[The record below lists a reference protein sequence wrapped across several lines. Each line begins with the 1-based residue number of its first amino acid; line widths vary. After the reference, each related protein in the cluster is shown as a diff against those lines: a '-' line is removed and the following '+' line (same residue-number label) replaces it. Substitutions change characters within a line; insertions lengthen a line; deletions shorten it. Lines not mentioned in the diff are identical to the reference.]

1 MKGTVNKMINYT
13 SRYEKLRAY
22 MKDNGIDAV
31 YVTSPE
37 NFLYMSGY
45 NNPDGHM
52 LITMTESYSYNDF
65 RYIEAARA
73 QSFETVKVCPTPEYS
88 MFDVIK
94 SEMIGT
100 IGVEDTKL
108 TMSGY
113 AALLKGI
120 EGSSCKTVELG
131 ECFTELRAVKE
142 EYEIES
148 IVAAQRIA
156 EGAFDHI
163 LKVINY
169 DMTEIEVAAELEY
182 YMKKHGSEKPAFD
195 TIAVSG
201 KASSLPHGVPRA
213 VKLERGFLT
222 MDYGA
227 MVNGYCSDMTRT
239 IVIGKA
245 DENIKKVYNTVLKAQ
260 LDAEAAIKAGAD
272 CGEIDKV
279 ARDIIYGAGYE
290 GKFGHGLGHGVGLL
304 IHELPNQNMRSF
316 GRKLV
321 TGNIVTVEPGI
332 YLEGLYGCRIED
344 MLAVTDDGAVNLTNC
359 TKELIEI

>member
-1 MKGTVNKMINYT
+1 MVNFAK
-13 SRYEKLRAY
+13 RYEKLRAY
-22 MKDNGIDAV
+22 MKENGIDAV

-52 LITMTESYSYNDF
+52 LITFSDSYSFNDF

-73 QSFETVKVCPTPEYS
+73 QSFECVTVRPTPEYS
-88 MFDVIK
+88 MFDLIR
-94 SEMIGT
+94 SEQIGNV
-100 IGVEDTKL
+100 GYENTKL
-108 TMSGY
+108 TVAGFD
-113 AALLKGI
+113 ALVNGI
-120 EGSSCKTVELG
+120 DDQSVKTTPLG
-131 ECFTELRAVKE
+131 ECFTELRAVKDAE
-142 EYEIES
+142 EIDS

-163 LKVINY
+163 VKMLNY
-169 DMTEIEVAAELEY
+169 NMTEIEVAAELEY
-182 YMKKHGSEKPAFD
+182 YMKKNGSEKPAFD

-201 KASSLPHGVPRA
+201 TASSLPHGVPRA

-239 IVIGKA
+239 VVIGKA
-245 DENIKKVYNTVLKAQ
+245 DEDIKKIYNTVLKAQ
-260 LDAEAAIKAGAD
+260 LDAEAAIKEGAD
-272 CGEIDKV
+272 CGEIDKI

-290 GKFGHGLGHGVGLL
+290 GRFGHGLGHGVGLL

-321 TGNIVTVEPGI
+321 SGNVVTVEPGI
-332 YLEGLYGCRIED
+332 YIEGLYGCRIED
-344 MLAVTDDGAVNLTNC
+344 MLAVTADGAVNLTNC

>member
-1 MKGTVNKMINYT
+1 MINCA
-13 SRYEKLRAY
+13 SRYEKLRSY
-22 MKDNGIDAV
+22 MKEQGIDAV

-52 LITMTESYSYNDF
+52 LITINDSYAYNDF

-73 QSFETVKVCPTPEYS
+73 ESFDSVKVCPTPEFS

-94 SEMIGT
+94 TEGIGT
-100 IGVEDTKL
+100 IGVENTKL
-108 TMSGY
+108 TLKGY
-113 AALLKGI
+113 ADLMKGL
-120 EGSSCKTVELG
+120 EGTSVKTVNLDEY
-131 ECFTELRAVKE
+131 FTDLRAVKE
-142 EYEIES
+142 QWEIDS

-182 YMKKHGSEKPAFD
+182 YMKRHGSEMPAFD

-201 KASSLPHGVPRA
+201 KASSLPHGVPA
-213 VKLERGFLT
+213 NKKLERGFLT

-227 MVNGYCSDMTRT
+227 KVNGYCSDMTRT

-245 DENIKKVYNTVLKAQ
+245 DDEMKKLYNTVLQAQ
-260 LDAEAAIKAGAD
+260 TEAEAAVKAGAD
-272 CGEIDKV
+272 CGEIDKI

-290 GKFGHGLGHGVGLL
+290 GRFGHGLGHGVGLL
-304 IHELPNQNMRSF
+304 IHELPNQNPRSF
-316 GRKLV
+316 GKTLK
-321 TGNIVTVEPGI
+321 TGNIITVEPGI
-332 YLEGLYGCRIED
+332 YLEGMYGCRIED
-344 MLAVTDDGAVNLTNC
+344 MLAVTDEGAVNLTNC
-359 TKELIEI
+359 TKEFIEI

>member
-1 MKGTVNKMINYT
+1 MINYA

-52 LITMTESYSYNDF
+52 LITMTDSYSYNDF

-73 QSFETVKVCPTPEYS
+73 QSFASVKVCPTPEYS

-94 SEMIGT
+94 SDMIGT
-100 IGVEDTKL
+100 VAVEDTKL
-108 TMSGY
+108 TVADY
-113 AALLKGI
+113 TALLKGI
-120 EGSSCKTVELG
+120 EGTSCKTVNLG
-131 ECFTELRAVKE
+131 ECFTELRAVKD
-142 EYEIES
+142 EYEVES
-148 IVAAQRIA
+148 IIAAQRIA

-169 DMTEIEVAAELEY
+169 NMTEIEVAAELEY
-182 YMKKHGSEKPAFD
+182 YMKKNGSEKPAFD
-195 TIAVSG
+195 TITVSG
-201 KASSLPHGVPRA
+201 KSSSQPHGVPGIR
-213 VKLERGFLT
+213 KLEKGFLT

-239 IVIGKA
+239 VVIGKA
-245 DENIKKVYNTVLKAQ
+245 DEAMKKLYNTVLKAQ
-260 LDAEAAIKAGAD
+260 IEAEAAVKEGAD
-272 CGEIDKV
+272 CGEIDKI

-290 GKFGHGLGHGVGLL
+290 GRFGHGLGHGVGLL

-316 GRKLV
+316 GKKLV
-321 TGNIVTVEPGI
+321 CGNVITVEPGI
-332 YLEGLYGCRIED
+332 YIEGLYGCRIED
-344 MLAVTDDGAVNLTNC
+344 MLAVTEDGAVNLTNC
-359 TKELIEI
+359 PRDLIEI

>member
-1 MKGTVNKMINYT
+1 MANYAK
-13 SRYEKLRAY
+13 RYEKLRAY

-52 LITMTESYSYNDF
+52 LITMSASYSYNDF

-73 QSFETVKVCPTPEYS
+73 QSFDYVTVLPTPENS
-88 MFDVIK
+88 MFDIIK
-94 SEMIGT
+94 TEMIG
-100 IGVEDTKL
+100 VVAYENTKL
-108 TMSGY
+108 TVAGY
-113 AALLKGI
+113 DSLVNGI
-120 EGSSCKTVELG
+120 DNANVKTVPLG
-131 ECFTELRAVKE
+131 ECFTELRAIKDAD
-142 EYEIES
+142 EIES

-156 EGAFDHI
+156 EGAFAH
-163 LKVINY
+163 VIGMLNY
-169 DMTEIEVAAELEY
+169 NMTEIEVAAELEY
-182 YMKKHGSEKPAFD
+182 FMKKNGSEKPAFD

-201 KASSLPHGVPRA
+201 TASSLPHGVPRA

-227 MVNGYCSDMTRT
+227 VINGYCSDMTRT
-239 IVIGKA
+239 VVIGKA
-245 DENIKKVYNTVLKAQ
+245 DEDIKKIYNTVLKAQ

-272 CGEIDKV
+272 CGEIDKI

-290 GKFGHGLGHGVGLL
+290 GRFGHGLGHGVGLL

-316 GRKLV
+316 GRRLV
-321 TGNIVTVEPGI
+321 TGNVVTVEPGI
-332 YLEGLYGCRIED
+332 YMEGLYGCRIED

>member
-1 MKGTVNKMINYT
+1 MANYAK
-13 SRYEKLRAY
+13 RYEKLRAY

-52 LITMTESYSYNDF
+52 LITMSASYSYNDF

-73 QSFETVKVCPTPEYS
+73 QSFDYVTVLPTPENS
-88 MFDVIK
+88 MFDIIK
-94 SEMIGT
+94 TEMIG
-100 IGVEDTKL
+100 VVAYENTKL
-108 TMSGY
+108 TVAGY
-113 AALLKGI
+113 DSLVNGI
-120 EGSSCKTVELG
+120 DNANVKTVPLG
-131 ECFTELRAVKE
+131 ECFTELRAIKDAD
-142 EYEIES
+142 EIES

-156 EGAFDHI
+156 EGAFAH
-163 LKVINY
+163 VIGMLNY
-169 DMTEIEVAAELEY
+169 NMTEIEVAAELEY
-182 YMKKHGSEKPAFD
+182 FMKKNGSEKPAFD

-201 KASSLPHGVPRA
+201 TASSLPHGVPRA

-227 MVNGYCSDMTRT
+227 VINGYCSDMTRT
-239 IVIGKA
+239 VVIGKA
-245 DENIKKVYNTVLKAQ
+245 DEDIKKIYNTVLKAQ

-272 CGEIDKV
+272 CGEIDKI

-290 GKFGHGLGHGVGLL
+290 GRFGHGLGHGVGLL

-321 TGNIVTVEPGI
+321 TGNVVTVEPGI
-332 YLEGLYGCRIED
+332 YMEGLYGCRIED